1 MVLTFLPFLSLLILP
16 LPCAVTVLS
25 AQVLPSM
32 MADATEPSLPTRLL
46 FHFLR
51 GGLLIAAML
60 GAGLMRRGPKLYYC
74 PPSMAKGNGPKDYAS
89 VKVDISKPFW
99 KGSNSAWPSTDGGRG
114 AKACNAVGDK
124 DPEPNVLDYDS
135 CSVLSFA
142 FVGYVSPAG

>member
-16 LPCAVTVLS
+16 LPYAVTVLS
-25 AQVLPSM
+25 AQALPSM
-32 MADATEPSLPTRLL
+32 MAGDTESSLPTRSPFHLL
-46 FHFLR
+46 R
-51 GGLLIAAML
+51 CGLLIAAML

-114 AKACNAVGDK
+114 AKAFGDK
-124 DPEPNVLDYDS
+124 DLEPNVLDYDS
-135 CSVLSFA
+135 CSVLNFA
-142 FVGYVSPAG
+142 FVGYVSLAG